1 MRVLVV
7 GAGSVGGY
15 FGGCLERSGHE
26 VALVARGEHARAIR
40 DSGLVVETPTGEL
53 RLRAPVIEPVTAA
66 RGFGADV
73 AIVAVKVRDLAGV
86 LGDIPATLGP
96 SGVAV
101 SLLNGLDSE
110 HELGRVLDPQRV
122 FGGKV
127 MIAAGRIAPG
137 RLYVRAGG
145 EMLLAP
151 LVPASLGRANE
162 LRLAFSRAFPCTV
175 HPDLR
180 WVLYKKLLWN
190 APFSAL
196 SAITGRPAGDVLAV
210 PALERV
216 ARAAMAEVVSVARA
230 EGVDLGS
237 EDAEAMIRATRD
249 VFGSTTPSML
259 QDLEARQPT
268 EVDAIQGA
276 LVERGARNGI
286 PTPVNQVLWA
296 LIQGLELGAAS
307 TRG

>member
-15 FGGCLERSGHE
+15 FGGLLGRSGHD

-40 DSGLVVETPTGEL
+40 DSGLAVETPSGEV
-53 RLRAPVIEPVTAA
+53 RLRAPVIEPLAAA
-66 RGFGADV
+66 RGFGAEV
-73 AIVAVKVRDLAGV
+73 AIVAVKARDLAGV
-86 LGDIPATLGP
+86 LGDLAAALDPD
-96 SGVAV
+96 GVAV

-110 HELGRVLDPQRV
+110 HELARVLDPERV

-151 LVPASLGRANE
+151 LAASSLERARE
-162 LRLAFSRAFPCTV
+162 LAQAFSRAFPCTV
-175 HPDLR
+175 HPDLA
-180 WVLYKKLLWN
+180 WVLYRKLLWN

-196 SAITGRPAGDVLAV
+196 SAITGRPAGEVLAI

-216 ARAAMAEVVSVARA
+216 VRAAMAEVLSVARA
-230 EGVDLGS
+230 EGVDLGP
-237 EDAEAMIRATRD
+237 EDAEAMVRATRD
-249 VFGSTTPSML
+249 VFGATTPSML
-259 QDLEARQPT
+259 QDLGAGQPT
-268 EVDAIQGA
+268 EADSIQGA
-276 LVERGARNGI
+276 VVERGARNGI

-296 LIQGLELGAAS
+296 LIQGLELGSAA